1 MRTFTRPEDGTG
13 LEEYFHR
20 LIQKQLKPNTMSI
33 EARVETTVTPVAQGE
48 TIKLTVSGI
57 LADLDNGLDREK
69 IATKYGLTKQEVNEV
84 FKHPKLQGRRVKR
97 KPAVR
102 FVLEDDTTSIKTV
115 DYSPVEDEDES
126 QATTIE
132 DTVDPNLA
140 MSLDAALDAD
150 PKHTKYFI

>member
-1 MRTFTRPEDGTG
+1 
-13 LEEYFHR
+13 
-20 LIQKQLKPNTMSI
+20 MSI
-33 EARVETTVTPVAQGE
+33 EARVETTVTPVAQTTE

-102 FVLEDDTTSIKTV
+102 FVLEDDTTSTMTSEGKPKTL
-115 DYSPVEDEDES
+115 DYTEEEE
-126 QATTIE
+126 TT
-132 DTVDPNLA
+132 
-140 MSLDAALDAD
+140 SLDARMMDGD
-150 PKHTKYFI
+150 PKHNQYFI

>member
-1 MRTFTRPEDGTG
+1 
-13 LEEYFHR
+13 
-20 LIQKQLKPNTMSI
+20 MSI
-33 EARVETTVTPVAQGE
+33 EARVETTVTPVAQTTE

-102 FVLEDDTTSIKTV
+102 FVLEDDTVSTV
-115 DYSPVEDEDES
+115 NSQGQPKVLDYTEEEETTMAVPYDEC
-126 QATTIE
+126 I
-132 DTVDPNLA
+132 DPNLA
-140 MSLDAALDAD
+140 MSLDARMVDGD
-150 PKHTKYFI
+150 PKHNQYFI

>member
-1 MRTFTRPEDGTG
+1 
-13 LEEYFHR
+13 
-20 LIQKQLKPNTMSI
+20 MSI
-33 EARVETTVTPVAQGE
+33 EARVETTVTPVAQTSE

-102 FVLEDDTTSIKTV
+102 FVLEDDTTSTVNAQGQPKTL
-115 DYSPVEDEDES
+115 DYTEEEEKTTVSVSHDE
-126 QATTIE
+126 
-132 DTVDPNLA
+132 VDPNLA
-140 MSLDAALDAD
+140 MSLDARMMDGD
-150 PKHTKYFI
+150 PKHNQYFI